1 MNYAKNKS
9 GSLFGD
15 LKVMLRSMRVA
26 VVERE
31 RERGVMFRIIFPNK

>member
-1 MNYAKNKS
+1 MNYTKNKS

-31 RERGVMFRIIFPNK
+31 REVLFRIIFPNK